1 MMDVKDRSTFIEQ
14 QSYIFIN
21 KIRHVLLTPAPLRFR
36 DSDAAEISYMQDEIT
51 KGRFRSDGE
60 LENEESLAMNVL
72 KMLHVG
78 EPLAQIVGKIEKM
91 RIAFPDHV
99 LEVIRSGKYVFIA
112 KRAINN

>member
-1 MMDVKDRSTFIEQ
+1 MDGNFSFLSQISGLKGSIVI
-14 QSYIFIN
+14 
-21 KIRHVLLTPAPLRFR
+21 
-36 DSDAAEISYMQDEIT
+36 SDGSVI
-51 KGRFRSDGE
+51 KSDGE

-91 RIAFPDHV
+91 RIAFPDHI

-112 KRAINN
+112 KRTINN